1 MKRDEDFRPA
11 PGRSRY
17 RRGSGYLKAL
27 LRVIAIS
34 RAGAKAASRRLE
46 RKPEAAFRRSG
57 PEQSPEPQAGA
68 SRHAVVKI
76 RQGPAGGSNTG
87 RHLDYLQRDAVA
99 LDGSPGRLY
108 DATADEVE
116 DREFLQRCRHDRQ
129 QYRIM
134 LAAEDAADLDDLK
147 PLTRAFMA
155 MVERDL
161 GAELDWVAADH
172 FDTGHPHSHILL
184 RGCDRNGE
192 PLEMPR
198 GYLQHGLRRRAAE
211 IVTAMLGPDEL
222 WHLKG
227 RLQADL
233 HHPGLT
239 FLDER
244 LVARS
249 EQGLLQP
256 MPRPGGDSARERL
269 RLRQLQHMGLVQMLP
284 KGAWQIRPDMMA
296 ILKQLSLQRRRI
308 ALLTGIASGQGRL
321 LVPGRCKV
329 MAFGQGQS
337 RGLTGSTLA
346 VGRDPG
352 QHKAYLILDAD
363 DGDLTYIHGVP
374 EGAADGLRPGS
385 IVTLA
390 SQRLHI
396 VSRWPLQRLVHYPG
410 RTWLDDLLQD
420 AGAVMA
426 SPPSGAEA
434 ACISQP
440 ATGFRLQLRLALMQ
454 RREYLQRLGL
464 IRSDQPDA
472 IPPDLAARLDA
483 LSLARLAATLKRK
496 PLALPAHRAAIMR
509 ARLLGIVDTPNGPQ
523 AMLGNQSQLALAPLR
538 HVELLGR
545 GLARAIIANQSPGQD
560 DQGR

>member
-1 MKRDEDFRPA
+1 MTGDEDFRPA
-11 PGRSRY
+11 PGRSRD
-17 RRGSGYLKAL
+17 RRGPGYLKTL

-34 RAGAKAASRRLE
+34 RAGAKATSRCLE
-46 RKPEAAFRRSG
+46 RKPDDAYRRPG
-57 PEQSPEPQAGA
+57 PEQSPEPRAGA
-68 SRHAVVKI
+68 SRQAVVKI

-87 RHLDYLQRDAVA
+87 RHLHYLQRDAVA

-108 DATADEVE
+108 DATADQVE

-134 LAAEDAADLDDLK
+134 LAAEDAAELGDLK
-147 PLTRAFMA
+147 PLTRALMA
-155 MVERDL
+155 RLEHDL

-184 RGCDRNGE
+184 RGCDRKGE
-192 PLEMPR
+192 PLEIPR

-211 IVTAMLGPDEL
+211 IVSAMLGPDEL
-222 WHLKG
+222 CHLKA

-239 FLDER
+239 FLDEA

-256 MPRPGGDSARERL
+256 MPRPGDDSARERL
-269 RLRQLQHMGLVQMLP
+269 RLRQLQHMGLAQMRP
-284 KGAWQIRPDMMA
+284 TGAWQIRPDMMA
-296 ILKQLSLQRRRI
+296 VLKQLSLQRRRI
-308 ALLTGIASGQGRL
+308 ALLCGIASSQGRL

-337 RGLTGSTLA
+337 RGLTGSLLA
-346 VGRDPG
+346 AGRDPG
-352 QHKAYLILDAD
+352 QHKAYLILDAG

-374 EGAADGLRPGS
+374 EGAAAGLRPGS

-390 SQRLHI
+390 SQGLQI
-396 VSRWPLQRLVHYPG
+396 VSCWPLQRLIHHPG

-434 ACISQP
+434 AGVPQP
-440 ATGFRLQLRLALMQ
+440 ASGFRLQLRLALMQ
-454 RREYLQRLGL
+454 RREFLQRLGL
-464 IRSDQPDA
+464 LRSDRPDA

-483 LSLARLAATLKRK
+483 LSLARLAAALNRK
-496 PLALPAHRAAIMR
+496 PLALPVHRAAIMR
-509 ARLLGIVDTPNGPQ
+509 ARLLGIVDTPKGPL
-523 AMLGNQSQLALAPLR
+523 AMLGNQSQLALAPL
-538 HVELLGR
+538 HQVELLGR
-545 GLARAIIANQSPGQD
+545 GLAQAIIPNQ
-560 DQGR
+560 